1 MQGRREAEKQVKLAD
16 TELREKKTL
25 EELLPEVSQRCMRG
39 EELMEK
45 AQAQAEAV

>member
-1 MQGRREAEKQVKLAD
+1 MKLAD

-45 AQAQAEAV
+45 AFSLQFPSFFHGFRGV